1 MIREIRELW
10 KIDLIF
16 LRVDVRVTETLS
28 VCQLNER
35 VRSLLSSSPG
45 VKDIWVAG
53 EISNLTRHTS
63 GHYYFTLK
71 DDRSEIRCSLF
82 KNARSRLSFEPKDN
96 MKVNAFGHVDLYV
109 QRGSYQLIVESMRA
123 SGIGD
128 LYLRY
133 EELKSRLG
141 AEGLFEQ
148 SRKRP
153 LPRYPQ
159 RIGIVTSPTGAAIH
173 DILTVSGRRFPSDIL
188 LYPALVQGDDAPASV
203 VRGIKVL
210 NEQNVDVLIVG
221 RGGGSIEDLWAF
233 NDETVAR
240 AIASSRVP
248 VISAVGHETDFTIAD
263 LVADVRAP
271 TPSAAAEIALPDR
284 HQELRN
290 LENMKFRLSRSLMSA
305 VSEMRG
311 KFNLLD
317 SKLSP
322 KRAKE
327 SVDRYSMQLN
337 TDTMKL
343 NNSLRM
349 IMDRYGKKFA
359 VVDARLSPKH
369 AKSQISQYLLH
380 LDDLSTSADSTI
392 ERILSDRK
400 RDVLEMNMMLDG
412 LNPKSVMDR
421 GYAMISDGKN
431 TLTDI
436 TKITAGDMIQ
446 ITMRNGSA
454 EAEVKKVKK

>member
-1 MIREIRELW
+1 MLW

-16 LRVDVRVTETLS
+16 LRINVSVTETLS

-35 VRSLLSSSPG
+35 VRSLLGSSPG
-45 VKDIWVAG
+45 VKDIWVSG
-53 EISNLTRHTS
+53 EISNLTRHSS

-96 MKVNAFGHVDLYV
+96 MKVNVFGHVDLYV
-109 QRGSYQLIVESMRA
+109 QRGSYQLIVESMRT
-123 SGIGD
+123 SGVGD

-133 EELKSRLG
+133 EELKKKLG
-141 AEGLFEQ
+141 SEGLFEQ

-153 LPRYPQ
+153 LPKYPQ

-173 DILTVSGRRFPSDIL
+173 DILNISGRRFPSDIL
-188 LYPALVQGDDAPASV
+188 LYPALVQGDDAPASIV
-203 VRGIKVL
+203 KGIRIL
-210 NEQNVDVLIVG
+210 NDQDVNLLIVG

-290 LENMKFRLSRSLMSA
+290 IENMKFRLSRSLMSA
-305 VSEMRG
+305 VSEMKG

-327 SVDRYSMQLN
+327 SVDRYSVQLD

-343 NNSLRM
+343 NNSLKT
-349 IMDRYGKKFA
+349 IMNRYKTRFA
-359 VVDARLSPKH
+359 VVDARLSPKQ
-369 AKSQISQYLLH
+369 AKSRISQYLLR
-380 LDDLSTSADSTI
+380 LDDLSTSADETML
-392 ERILSDRK
+392 RILSDRK
-400 RDVLEMNMMLDG
+400 RDVLEMNLMLDG
-412 LNPKSVMDR
+412 LNPKSVIKR
-421 GYAMISDGKN
+421 GYAIISDGSN
-431 TLTDI
+431 TLTDV
-436 TKITAGDMIQ
+436 TKISAGDMIR

-454 EAEVKKVKK
+454 EAEVKKVNK